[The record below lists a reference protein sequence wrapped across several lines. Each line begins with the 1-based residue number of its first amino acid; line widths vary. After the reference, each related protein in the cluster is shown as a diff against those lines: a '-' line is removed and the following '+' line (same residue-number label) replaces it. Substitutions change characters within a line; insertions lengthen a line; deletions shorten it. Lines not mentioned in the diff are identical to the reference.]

1 MDYEKLHK
9 DTIAK
14 LQEMVNSGKITVE
27 IARGI
32 CADFIQE
39 SEDERIRKALIEA
52 IRHNYVLTGSINHIP
67 TKDILAW
74 LEKHSEQKTVDE
86 IAKEVCK
93 NKESA
98 MAFLKSAGI
107 INEKGELAEQYRQS
121 EQKSI
126 DELTQQEAMDIAVA
140 KCFVQGEQNPAD
152 KTEPKFKI
160 GDWVICK
167 NGSPR
172 VFQVI
177 ERSWPNAKYLDEKGA
192 GGFLNVAT
200 LDKQYR
206 PWTIKDAKA
215 GDLLADDYGIYIFDR
230 FDEYDEKCFHCMG
243 AYQHSQKVYEN
254 EHMLCSVEVHP
265 ATKEQRDILFQK
277 MHESGYEWDADK
289 KESKKI
295 EQRPQ
300 FTWKPSESD
309 VRILEQVIDGTANPI
324 NYHATLHA
332 ILEKLKKLREK

>member
-1 MDYEKLHK
+1 M
-9 DTIAK
+9 
-14 LQEMVNSGKITVE
+14 
-27 IARGI
+27 
-32 CADFIQE
+32 
-39 SEDERIRKALIEA
+39 
-52 IRHNYVLTGSINHIP
+52 
-67 TKDILAW
+67 
-74 LEKHSEQKTVDE
+74 
-86 IAKEVCK
+86 
-93 NKESA
+93 
-98 MAFLKSAGI
+98 
-107 INEKGELAEQYRQS
+107 
-121 EQKSI
+121 
-126 DELTQQEAMDIAVA
+126 
-140 KCFVQGEQNPAD
+140 
-152 KTEPKFKI
+152 
-160 GDWVICK
+160 
-167 NGSPR
+167 
-172 VFQVI
+172 
-177 ERSWPNAKYLDEKGA
+177 
-192 GGFLNVAT
+192 AT